1 MSNDQSNVGSGMV
14 PCRKTCRCVDCRIE
28 AKDAEIERQKQLN
41 MNMIEEHCQAE
52 LRYEERIEKLELS
65 EELAWGIIANA
76 YGGDWNLASGDWVDA
91 ATRWRDKYLDAIAE
105 VN

>member
-52 LRYEERIEKLELS
+52 LRYEERIEKLEKVLEAAKNYFGTTS
-65 EELAWGIIANA
+65 T
-76 YGGDWNLASGDWVDA
+76 DNLAVR
-91 ATRWRDKYLDAIAE
+91 THKMQTAIAE
-105 VN
+105 VNE